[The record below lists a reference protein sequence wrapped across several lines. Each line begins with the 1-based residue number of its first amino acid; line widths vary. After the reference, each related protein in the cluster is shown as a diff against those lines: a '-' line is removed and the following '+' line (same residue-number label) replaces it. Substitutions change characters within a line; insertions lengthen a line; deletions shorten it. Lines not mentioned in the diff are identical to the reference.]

1 MYILLLFF
9 YINIFLVVLKIL
21 EININVMKIYIN
33 NFISN

>member
-9 YINIFLVVLKIL
+9 NINIVLVILKIL